1 MKYRDQISQ
10 LIKPN
15 MLFIVMIGLITAAE
29 LFALGAL
36 SYLGTHYRYM
46 ADDYCE
52 SVLIRNEPVLTA
64 VFHRY
69 VDGDFRASNRYSNLL
84 FVGLSEV
91 LGKNSVQ
98 ILPTL
103 MILALLVG
111 MTWSL
116 NQFLKLTGIRLPGL
130 VVYWAAVSVVFFS
143 AWQAP
148 NRFQIF
154 FWRSGMATH
163 FAPIVFISLFSG
175 FVLYQICSA
184 NKPALWISFAVFLA
198 SFMIGGFSEPPA
210 VFMVVLII
218 LSMVAVWRWK
228 DVSRRRSVINLLGY
242 SLAGTCL
249 ALIAMFFAPG
259 NLTHGTSSLAYLVTT
274 LGKTFKFTFEFL
286 IDTVKTLPL
295 PTLITFFTPFLVSF
309 GFFIKPENQSLPHQ
323 SNRQTWIWILLIL
336 LTQYLLITA
345 SFAPSA
351 YGQSYP
357 AERARFLG
365 RVIMTV
371 ALMLEG
377 ALLGVLC
384 ARYSVI
390 LSRRTLFSS
399 LSVLTLFL
407 LAFYPLRAGF
417 TLLTEVPEY
426 RNWASAW
433 DLRETKIYNDIE
445 MGEQDLVVKLL
456 SSREGVKEIDANT
469 RHWVNRC
476 TAEFYGV
483 NTIRSIPMENE

>member
-1 MKYRDQISQ
+1 MKYRDQLSQ

-36 SYLGTHYRYM
+36 SYLSTHYRYM

-103 MILALLVG
+103 MILAWLVG

-175 FVLYQICSA
+175 FVLYQIYSA
-184 NKPALWISFAVFLA
+184 NKPPLWISFAVFLA

-228 DVSRRRSVINLLGY
+228 DV
-242 SLAGTCL
+242 
-249 ALIAMFFAPG
+249 
-259 NLTHGTSSLAYLVTT
+259 
-274 LGKTFKFTFEFL
+274 
-286 IDTVKTLPL
+286 
-295 PTLITFFTPFLVSF
+295 
-309 GFFIKPENQSLPHQ
+309 
-323 SNRQTWIWILLIL
+323 
-336 LTQYLLITA
+336 
-345 SFAPSA
+345 
-351 YGQSYP
+351 
-357 AERARFLG
+357 
-365 RVIMTV
+365 
-371 ALMLEG
+371 
-377 ALLGVLC
+377 
-384 ARYSVI
+384 
-390 LSRRTLFSS
+390 
-399 LSVLTLFL
+399 
-407 LAFYPLRAGF
+407 
-417 TLLTEVPEY
+417 
-426 RNWASAW
+426 
-433 DLRETKIYNDIE
+433 
-445 MGEQDLVVKLL
+445 
-456 SSREGVKEIDANT
+456 
-469 RHWVNRC
+469 
-476 TAEFYGV
+476 
-483 NTIRSIPMENE
+483 